1 MRLFEA
7 NFIFSTTDKDNFP
20 NETLPEIAF
29 AGRSNVGKSSFI
41 NSIVLRKNLARTSQ
55 NPGKTQSINFY
66 NVEDNFILVDLPGF
80 GFAKASKTSRQDWQK
95 LIYEY
100 IRYRNN
106 LKFVA
111 VMIDSRIEPM
121 ERDLAFIEWL
131 ENEKKNYLI
140 VLTKIDKIS
149 ASKLNETISQ
159 WKYLT
164 AECKYLKEILA
175 TSAITRVGRDEFLAI
190 LKKFI

>member
-7 NFIFSTTDKDNFP
+7 NFIFSTTDKENFP

-66 NVEDNFILVDLPGF
+66 NIEDNFILVDLPGF

-100 IRYRNN
+100 IQHRNN

-164 AECKYLKEILA
+164 AECKYLKEILS